1 MKFFQHK
8 ALVAVLL
15 FLISFLA
22 YSPSLK
28 NGFVWDEAE
37 VIQKYHHKFK
47 VSKINKILIPKK
59 IENKKQRYY
68 RPLVFASIVSD
79 REIWGISPFGYH
91 LSNIIFNSTTT
102 VLLYF
107 LILLSLGVFQVARK
121 ESIAVFSTILFAL
134 NPMHVESVSWIAGRT
149 DVLCALFFFLAFM
162 LHALSFGNLWIL
174 ILTSASISLSLLS
187 KEIALA
193 FPIVVM
199 VFDLL
204 SGRFTNRDNFL
215 RYFLYLGLALGYL
228 YLRGRAFVTIPEIA
242 NVNFNQFS
250 QITDQALSFFQV
262 LKNLLNSYL
271 FYISKLVFPYDF
283 NAFIAKI
290 PIELY
295 YTLISIFIIVL
306 ISIFVLLSIRK
317 KRGLIAFS
325 LLWIFITLGPSVIV
339 AITNIASTPLA
350 ERYLYIPSAGY
361 CMLIGYLV
369 LGFEWN
375 ARTKKFVWVFAT
387 ILTLSYLFFTIERQ
401 EVWKDKLSLWEHTST
416 KSYDHALPH
425 TNYGLALENAGR
437 RDEAIKEY
445 KIALDPKVQDSK
457 RGKAVT
463 ATNLG
468 VLYLNAEDYGN
479 AERWF
484 REAVIYDPRYG
495 LANYHLGLIYYIKGE
510 LTNSKNAY
518 KLSESYLKKTFEI
531 YHTYAKADLVL
542 AKVYLA
548 LGEREKARNHAKKA
562 LRSGLGQSL
571 SKEAMDIL
579 KSDNDSSDY

>member
-1 MKFFQHK
+1 MKSFQHK
-8 ALVAVLL
+8 ALAALLL
-15 FLISFLA
+15 FLISFIA
-22 YSPSLK
+22 YAPSLK
-28 NGFVWDEAE
+28 NGFVWDEVE
-37 VIQKYHHKFK
+37 VIQKYYHKFK
-47 VSKINKILIPKK
+47 ASRINSILIPRKL
-59 IENKKQRYY
+59 ENKSQRYY

-91 LSNIIFNSTTT
+91 LSNIVSNSIST

-107 LILLSLGVFQVARK
+107 LILLSLGVFKVAAK
-121 ESIAVFSTILFAL
+121 ESIAAFSTILFAL
-134 NPMHVESVSWIAGRT
+134 HPMHVESVSWIAART
-149 DVLCALFFFLAFM
+149 DVLCGLFFFLAFIF
-162 LHALSFGNLWIL
+162 HILSFGKIWIL
-174 ILTSASISLSLLS
+174 ILTTLSFSLSLLS
-187 KEIALA
+187 KEVALV
-193 FPIVVM
+193 FPIVAV

-204 SGRFTNRDNFL
+204 SRRFTDRNNFF
-215 RYFLYLGLALGYL
+215 RYFLYLGLALVYL
-228 YLRGRAFVTIPEIA
+228 YLRGRASVTIPELT
-242 NVNFNQFS
+242 NVNFNQS
-250 QITDQALSFFQV
+250 AEITHQALSYFQAI
-262 LKNLLNSYL
+262 KNILNSYL

-290 PIELY
+290 PMETY
-295 YTLISIFIIVL
+295 YTLFSIFIIIL
-306 ISIFVLLSIRK
+306 ISIVILLSIK
-317 KRGLIAFS
+317 KQRGLIAFS

-339 AITNIASTPLA
+339 AITNIASTQLA

-361 CMLIGYLV
+361 CLLIGYLV
-369 LGFEWN
+369 LGFECK
-375 ARTKKFVWVFAT
+375 ASAKKFVWAFAM

-401 EVWKDKLSLWEHTST
+401 EVWKDKLSLWEHTAA
-416 KSYDHALPH
+416 KSYDFGLPH

-437 RDEAIKEY
+437 RDDAIKEY
-445 KIALDPKVQDSK
+445 KIALDPKVKDSK

-468 VLYLNAEDYGN
+468 VLYLNAKDYSN

-484 REAVIYDPRYG
+484 REAVNYDPWYG

-531 YHTYAKADLVL
+531 YNMYPKADLIL

-548 LGEREKARNHAKKA
+548 LGEKEKAKNHAEKA

-571 SKEAMDIL
+571 SQEARDIL
-579 KSDNDSSDY
+579 KSDNDSSNH